1 MRTARLAVHPRIR
14 GEDQRLRT
22 LEASGS
28 GSPPHTRGRSNGFR
42 TLKRGGWFTP
52 AYAGKIAH
60 RPRCCSRLGV
70 HPRIRGEDHDHCRL
84 LNQADGSPPHTRGRF
99 RHAVKDCGA
108 VGFTPAYAGKITCR
122 YEFLCHARVHPR
134 IRGED
139 HFAIFETSF
148 FGGSPPHT
156 RGR

>member
-99 RHAVKDCGA
+99 PGSLQTSIPRR
-108 VGFTPAYAGKITCR
+108 FTPAYAGKIPACSQGLR
-122 YEFLCHARVHPR
+122 CCRVHPR

-139 HFAIFETSF
+139 NL
-148 FGGSPPHT
+148 PL
-156 RGR
+156 